1 MVMLDGKRIG
11 EGEPCYIIAEI
22 GSNYNGSLETAEEM
36 IKLASDAGVDAVK
49 FQIFKEKGLYPVNAG
64 TVDYLQLNKT
74 INDLVKENEV
84 PDDYHRQLLQLCEKY
99 NVTYLC
105 TPTDENVADYL
116 DDIGVRGFKIASYAL
131 THHPLLRHIARKNKP
146 IILSTGCTFLEEVA
160 TAVRIIKEEGNDQ
173 LLLMQC
179 VSQYPADIEATNLKV
194 INTLKSAFEIPVGM
208 SDHSEDPYV
217 VPYASV
223 AIGANMLEKHYTL
236 DRRQDGPDHSF
247 AVEADE
253 LAQMVRGI
261 RSVEAAMGTGKKF
274 VTVAETEM
282 RDFAHRSIFACK
294 TIAKG
299 AAISRENTA
308 ILRPGKK
315 KPGIIPA
322 SYELVLGSSVNKE
335 ISNGTAIQ
343 WEDLLSK

>member
-1 MVMLDGKRIG
+1 MVMLDGKKIG
-11 EGEPCYIIAEI
+11 DGEPCYVIAEI

-36 IKLASDAGVDAVK
+36 IRLASDAGVDAVK

-64 TVDYLQLNKT
+64 KVDYLQLNKT

-84 PDDYHRQLLQLCEKY
+84 PDEYHKQLLALCEKY
-99 NVTYLC
+99 DVTYLC
-105 TPTDENVADYL
+105 TPTDEKVADYL
-116 DDIGVRGFKIASYAL
+116 DEIGVKGFKIASYAL
-131 THHPLLRHIARKNKP
+131 THLPLLRHIARKNKP
-146 IILSTGCTFLEEVA
+146 IILSTGSTYLEEVA
-160 TAVRIIKEEGNDQ
+160 TAVRVIQEEGNDQ

-194 INTLKSAFEIPVGM
+194 ISTLKNAFEIPVGM

-223 AIGANMLEKHYTL
+223 AIGADMLEKHYTL

-253 LAQMVRGI
+253 LAKMVKGI

-274 VTVAETEM
+274 VTPHETEM
-282 RDFAHRSIFACK
+282 RDFAHRSIFASK
-294 TIAKG
+294 VIAAG
-299 AAISRENTA
+299 EVISRENTA

-335 ISNGTAIQ
+335 IPEGSAIQ

>member
-1 MVMLDGKRIG
+1 MVMLDGKKIG

-36 IKLASDAGVDAVK
+36 ISLASDAGVDAVK

-64 TVDYLQLNKT
+64 KVDYLQLNKT

-84 PDDYHRQLLQLCEKY
+84 PDDYHRQLLVLCEKY
-99 NVTYLC
+99 NISYLC
-105 TPTDENVADYL
+105 TPTDEHVADYL
-116 DDIGVRGFKIASYAL
+116 DDIGVKGFKIASYAL

-146 IILSTGCTFLEEVA
+146 IILSTGSTFLEEVA
-160 TAVRIIKEEGNDQ
+160 IAVRIIQEEGNDQ
-173 LLLMQC
+173 LMLMQC

-194 INTLKSAFEIPVGM
+194 ISTLKSAFEIPVGM
-208 SDHSEDPYV
+208 SDHSKDPYV

-223 AIGANMLEKHYTL
+223 AIGADMLEKHYTL
-236 DRRQDGPDHSF
+236 DRRQNGPDHSF

-253 LAQMVRGI
+253 LAQMVKGI
-261 RSVEAAMGTGKKF
+261 RSVEAAMGSGKK
-274 VTVAETEM
+274 VVSEHETEM
-282 RDFAHRSIFACK
+282 RNFAHRSIFASK

-299 AAISRENTA
+299 EKISRKNTA

-315 KPGIIPA
+315 KSGIIPA
-322 SYELVLGSSVNKE
+322 NYELVLGSSANKE
-335 ISNGTAIQ
+335 ISNGSAIQ